1 MSSSW
6 VILICEG
13 DRPETMG
20 KWSVYGITAHVRGTG
35 EKKRRKKRKKR
46 KKRKRKRRKKS
57 LVLKCESYIPQLLQV
72 NHAAS

>member
-46 KKRKRKRRKKS
+46 KKRKRKRKKKVWCSSVRVIS
-57 LVLKCESYIPQLLQV
+57 LNCCK
-72 NHAAS
+72 

>member
-20 KWSVYGITAHVRGTG
+20 KWRFYGIAAHCERDWGEEKEEEK
-35 EKKRRKKRKKR
+35 EKKEEKEEEEK
-46 KKRKRKRRKKS
+46 KKS